1 MGTSRTVTIINSKG
15 LHARPS
21 ANFVKLANRFQSK
34 INISADNKKV
44 DGKSIMGMMMLA
56 AAQGSEIII
65 RANGKDETKALDAL
79 CALVAAGFGETD

>member
-1 MGTSRTVTIINSKG
+1 MGASRTVTVVNSKG

-21 ANFVKLANRFQSK
+21 ATFVKLANQFQSK

-65 RANGKDETKALDAL
+65 RTDGKDEAEALNAL
-79 CALVAAGFGETD
+79 CALITTGFGKTD